1 MSSLFVT
8 MCFIANYNEP
18 INYISLVSV
27 VITKTMLL
35 YLQEY
40 MAKKAVLD
48 ILESLI
54 HRWLA
59 SYFTTSSHCVT
70 TWEISMYCNA
80 YPMYFW

>member
-54 HRWLA
+54 HR
-59 SYFTTSSHCVT
+59 
-70 TWEISMYCNA
+70 
-80 YPMYFW
+80 

>member
-8 MCFIANYNEP
+8 MCFIANYNEL

-48 ILESLI
+48 ILDSLI
-54 HRWLA
+54 HR
-59 SYFTTSSHCVT
+59 
-70 TWEISMYCNA
+70 
-80 YPMYFW
+80 